1 MSKKEN
7 KSIKNLKKGKEKV
20 TGFVAEFKKF
30 IQRGNVIDLAV
41 GVVVG
46 SAFSKIVTSIVN
58 DILMPLLG
66 LVIGGLD
73 FKELSFTV
81 KDAKI
86 AYGAFIQNVVD
97 FLIVAFCIF
106 VFVKIINNFFKK
118 KEEEEKPAPA
128 PEPVKSDEVLL
139 LEEIRDLLKKKK

>member
-7 KSIKNLKKGKEKV
+7 KSVEALKNGKEKV
-20 TGFVAEFKKF
+20 SGFIGEFKKF

-46 SAFSKIVTSIVN
+46 TAFSKIVTSVVN

-73 FKELSFTV
+73 FKNLSIKV
-81 KDAKI
+81 KDTTI
-86 AYGAFIQNVVD
+86 AYGSFIQNVVD

-118 KEEEEKPAPA
+118 KEEETPA

>member
-1 MSKKEN
+1 MSKKEK
-7 KSIKNLKKGKEKV
+7 KSIETLKNGKEKV
-20 TGFVAEFKKF
+20 SGFIGEFKKF

-46 SAFSKIVTSIVN
+46 TAFSKIVTSVVN

-73 FKELSFTV
+73 FKNLSIKV
-81 KDAKI
+81 KDTTI

-106 VFVKIINNFFKK
+106 VFVKVINNFFKK
-118 KEEEEKPAPA
+118 KEEEAPVPA
-128 PEPVKSDEVLL
+128 EPVKSDEVLL

>member
-1 MSKKEN
+1 MSNKEI

-20 TGFVAEFKKF
+20 TGFIAEFKKF

-46 SAFSKIVTSIVN
+46 TAFSKIVTSIVN

-73 FKELSFTV
+73 FKNLSIKV
-81 KDAKI
+81 KDTTI

-118 KEEEEKPAPA
+118 KEEEDTPA

-139 LEEIRDLLKKKK
+139 LEEIRDILKKKK

>member
-1 MSKKEN
+1 MSKKEK
-7 KSIKNLKKGKEKV
+7 KSIETLKNGKEKV
-20 TGFVAEFKKF
+20 SGFIGEFKKF

-46 SAFSKIVTSIVN
+46 TAFSKIVTSVVN

-73 FKELSFTV
+73 FKNLSIKV
-81 KDAKI
+81 KDTTI

-106 VFVKIINNFFKK
+106 VFVKVINNFFKK
-118 KEEEEKPAPA
+118 KEEEAPVPAA
-128 PEPVKSDEVLL
+128 EPVKSDEVLL